1 MCRSPR
7 ASRSLQEQ
15 KRRMGH
21 GGASRWLPLLLT
33 IALSGIV
40 ACGAPEPQR
49 DSVLARI
56 EIQPA
61 SLTLTKGESRSVDV
75 IGWDEAGAL
84 LRGPFPAE
92 WSSDDPQV
100 ATVAKDGTVSARTA
114 GRTRVLARVGA
125 LEATLQVQVVPHPIV
140 TLGLITDEPTLR
152 PGESIQVWALGTDAS
167 GERRPDVLPDW
178 SVSDEAILTVSP
190 EGSWAM
196 VEGLRAGEAE
206 VRVSMGALSAT
217 LALTVVPRV
226 GGIEGKLPELLLVGE
241 DHPLEAVALDE
252 AGQPHPAQVIWTS
265 LTPDLLAISP
275 AGSVEALA
283 PGSGS
288 IHARAEEVERTWE
301 IVVEAPRA
309 LELELQIPDLL
320 EVGEAS
326 PAVLLAFDQKG
337 RGMVP
342 THVAWTSSEPEIVSV
357 SGDGLLTALAA
368 GEATIHA
375 GVDDLVAEGVARV
388 RPPVATVE
396 VFAPIESLY
405 LREEVRLQ
413 ARALDASGIELPGL
427 PTAWSSSSLHT
438 ISVEPTHGRAT
449 AHLPGTARI
458 EATIAGVTGSIDLE
472 SIEVQYQ
479 SVHAGGVFECGLT
492 QAGEVLCTGFTPES
506 SGSWTF
512 RERPTPIASPVP
524 LVALSLGMR
533 HGCGLSA
540 AGEAHCFGVDAYGEL
555 GAGTSPTFQPTF
567 QPVAT
572 SLRFRSI
579 HAGGN
584 MTCAL
589 STAEA
594 GENAYCWG
602 ANFYGQLGLGNDVDT
617 ATPTPIP
624 GHRFD
629 ALALSRVNGEGA
641 SSCGRTED
649 GQLLCWG
656 DNSTGQLGDGT
667 NSASLAPLPVPWA
680 SDVDAFSI
688 AALETSRNGVM
699 GHACALTS
707 GQALQCW
714 GNNSAGELGAGQA
727 SISLVPVTVPG
738 QWISVHTMR
747 DAAQG
752 TTCALDPQGA
762 AHCWGTNVHG
772 ILGKDAPAL
781 VPTPTP
787 VLGAAR
793 FETLDVAP
801 RKVCGMGR
809 DGRAYC
815 WGGILLE
822 EDVPVPTPLLGQ
834 R

>member
-1 MCRSPR
+1 
-7 ASRSLQEQ
+7 
-15 KRRMGH
+15 
-21 GGASRWLPLLLT
+21 
-33 IALSGIV
+33 
-40 ACGAPEPQR
+40 
-49 DSVLARI
+49 
-56 EIQPA
+56 
-61 SLTLTKGESRSVDV
+61 
-75 IGWDEAGAL
+75 
-84 LRGPFPAE
+84 
-92 WSSDDPQV
+92 
-100 ATVAKDGTVSARTA
+100 
-114 GRTRVLARVGA
+114 
-125 LEATLQVQVVPHPIV
+125 
-140 TLGLITDEPTLR
+140 
-152 PGESIQVWALGTDAS
+152 
-167 GERRPDVLPDW
+167 
-178 SVSDEAILTVSP
+178 
-190 EGSWAM
+190 
-196 VEGLRAGEAE
+196 
-206 VRVSMGALSAT
+206 
-217 LALTVVPRV
+217 
-226 GGIEGKLPELLLVGE
+226 
-241 DHPLEAVALDE
+241 
-252 AGQPHPAQVIWTS
+252 
-265 LTPDLLAISP
+265 
-275 AGSVEALA
+275 
-283 PGSGS
+283 
-288 IHARAEEVERTWE
+288 
-301 IVVEAPRA
+301 VVEAPRA
-309 LELELQIPDLL
+309 AGLELQLPALL
-320 EVGEAS
+320 EVGEAA
-326 PAVLLAFDQKG
+326 PAILLAVDQKG
-337 RGMVP
+337 REMVP
-342 THVAWTSSEPEIVSV
+342 GHVAWTSSEPAIVSV

-375 GVDDLVAEGVARV
+375 EVDGLVAEGIARV

-396 VFAPIESLY
+396 VFAPTEALY

-413 ARALDASGIELPGL
+413 ARALDASGVELPDL
-427 PTAWSSSSLHT
+427 PTVWSSSSFRT
-438 ISVEPTHGRAT
+438 ISVEPTHGWAT

-458 EATIAGVTGSIDLE
+458 EATIAGVTGSVDLE

-479 SVHAGGVFECGLT
+479 SVHAGGLFECGLT
-492 QAGEVLCTGFTPES
+492 QAGEVLCSGFTPEP
-506 SGSWTF
+506 GGAWTF

-533 HGCGLSA
+533 HGCGLSE
-540 AGEAHCFGVDAYGEL
+540 AGEAHCFGVDEYGEL

-572 SLRFRSI
+572 SLRFHSI

-602 ANFYGQLGLGNDVDT
+602 ANLYGQLGLGNDVDA

-641 SSCGRTED
+641 STCGRAED

-656 DNSTGQLGDGT
+656 NNSTGQLGDGT
-667 NSASLAPLPVPWA
+667 TYRSLAPLPLPWA
-680 SDVDAFSI
+680 SNVDAFSI
-688 AALETSRNGVM
+688 AALETSRYGVM

-738 QWISVHTMR
+738 QWTSVHTIR

-781 VPTPTP
+781 VPTPTR